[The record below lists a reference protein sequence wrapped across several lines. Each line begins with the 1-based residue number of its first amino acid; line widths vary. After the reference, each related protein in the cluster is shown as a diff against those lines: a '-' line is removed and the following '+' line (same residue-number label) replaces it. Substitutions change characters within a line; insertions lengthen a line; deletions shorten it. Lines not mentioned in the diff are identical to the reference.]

1 MKKRLL
7 FLLPLLFIFI
17 FTMQPFAS
25 NKILAEEFFV
35 FDDQKEIEFPNDNAA
50 EIAENIKMIDPYYNE
65 YEVIV
70 NVLGKNKIAISPI
83 QLVEH
88 KLKIKNQYG
97 YKVRDYSGTIYVQN
111 RKNLRRIVHHFGG
124 NRQARE
130 GATFNSSSGYTPDT
144 NPNANSMTDYSKTNI
159 QTEGVDEGDIVKTDG
174 KYIYFVNDK
183 GLTIIDSNPLTM
195 KKVFE
200 LKNKNYG
207 KLIRDIFL
215 DKNKLIIISDV
226 LQKNIGHRTFIET
239 YDISDIKNPKLIN
252 ENNVNGEYNQSRKK
266 GERLYVI
273 TNDHYHSD
281 TLYNEMRQ
289 YPIDLNDLYERSN
302 KFKLVSEGVNLEKV
316 IYMPFT
322 THISLTVISS
332 IPLYP
337 DEATDKI
344 IFTGDPGQLY
354 MSNDNIYTTSKQ
366 YALNVDKIT
375 TDTEIRKFAIE
386 DKQFRYVG
394 KIKVEGRLLNQFSMG
409 EENGVLFVAH
419 SKPPTDKKDRENIIS
434 SFNENMKKISSLRGI
449 APKEKIYS
457 ARFVNGKA
465 YVVTFRMIDPLFVVD
480 IKNPSMMKILGQLKI
495 PGYSNYLHPYSDK
508 YLIGFG
514 YNVGQDIYGSDIR
527 LGYKISLFDVS
538 DYTKPKELSVV
549 NIGEEGS
556 YSYLGNNHKMLMFD
570 SKRNIFALPI
580 FEVSSKKERYYNH
593 DYTKYDYFYG
603 VFVIQLSNE
612 KLKIKGKISHSDS
625 KNAGELANEYNKN
638 SRQKIQRIVQ
648 IGENIYTL
656 SHSMLKVN
664 DINTMEELKTLKLD

>member
-289 YPIDLNDLYERSN
+289 YPIDLNDLYELSN

-366 YALNVDKIT
+366 YALNVDKRT

-394 KIKVEGRLLNQFSMG
+394 KIKVEGKLLNQFSMG

-419 SKPPTDKKDRENIIS
+419 SKPPMDKKDRENIIS

-465 YVVTFRMIDPLFVVD
+465 YIVTFRMIDPLFVVD

-514 YNVGQDIYGSDIR
+514 YNVGQDIYGSDIK

-538 DYTKPKELSVV
+538 DYSKPKELSVL

-580 FEVSSKKERYYNH
+580 FEVSSKKERYSRYN
-593 DYTKYDYFYG
+593 YTGYEYFYG
-603 VFVIQLSNE
+603 AFVIQLSDE
-612 KLKIKGKISHSDS
+612 KLKIKGKISHSNS

-648 IGENIYTL
+648 IGDNIYTL

>member
-1 MKKRLL
+1 
-7 FLLPLLFIFI
+7 
-17 FTMQPFAS
+17 MQSFAS

-50 EIAENIKMIDPYYNE
+50 EIAESIKMIDPYYNE

-70 NVLGKNKIAISPI
+70 NVLEKNKIAISPI

-183 GLTIIDSNPLTM
+183 GLTIIDSNPLTI

-419 SKPPTDKKDRENIIS
+419 SKPPMDKKDRENIIS

-457 ARFVNGKA
+457 ARFVDGKA
-465 YVVTFRMIDPLFVVD
+465 YIVTFRMIDPLFVVD
-480 IKNPSMMKILGQLKI
+480 IKNPSMMKILRQLKI

-514 YNVGQDIYGSDIR
+514 YNVGQDIYGSDVR
-527 LGYKISLFDVS
+527 LGYKISLFDVN

-570 SKRNIFALPI
+570 TKRNIFALPI
-580 FEVSSKKERYYNH
+580 FEVSSEKERYYNH
-593 DYTKYDYFYG
+593 NYTKYDYFYG

-648 IGENIYTL
+648 IGDNIYTL

>member
-1 MKKRLL
+1 
-7 FLLPLLFIFI
+7 
-17 FTMQPFAS
+17 MQSFAS

-239 YDISDIKNPKLIN
+239 YDISDIKNLKLIN

-289 YPIDLNDLYERSN
+289 YPIDLNDLYELSN

-322 THISLTVISS
+322 AHISLTVINS

-366 YALNVDKIT
+366 YAFNVDKRT

-394 KIKVEGRLLNQFSMG
+394 KIKVEGKLLNQFSMG

-419 SKPPTDKKDRENIIS
+419 SKPPMDKKDRENIIS

-457 ARFVNGKA
+457 ARFVDGKA
-465 YVVTFRMIDPLFVVD
+465 YIVTFRMIDPLFVVD

-495 PGYSNYLHPYSDK
+495 PGYSNYLHPYSEK

-538 DYTKPKELSVV
+538 DYSKPKELSVV

-648 IGENIYTL
+648 IGDNIYTL

>member
-1 MKKRLL
+1 
-7 FLLPLLFIFI
+7 
-17 FTMQPFAS
+17 
-25 NKILAEEFFV
+25 
-35 FDDQKEIEFPNDNAA
+35 
-50 EIAENIKMIDPYYNE
+50 
-65 YEVIV
+65 
-70 NVLGKNKIAISPI
+70 
-83 QLVEH
+83 
-88 KLKIKNQYG
+88 
-97 YKVRDYSGTIYVQN
+97 
-111 RKNLRRIVHHFGG
+111 
-124 NRQARE
+124 
-130 GATFNSSSGYTPDT
+130 
-144 NPNANSMTDYSKTNI
+144 
-159 QTEGVDEGDIVKTDG
+159 
-174 KYIYFVNDK
+174 
-183 GLTIIDSNPLTM
+183 
-195 KKVFE
+195 
-200 LKNKNYG
+200 
-207 KLIRDIFL
+207 
-215 DKNKLIIISDV
+215 
-226 LQKNIGHRTFIET
+226 
-239 YDISDIKNPKLIN
+239 
-252 ENNVNGEYNQSRKK
+252 
-266 GERLYVI
+266 
-273 TNDHYHSD
+273 
-281 TLYNEMRQ
+281 
-289 YPIDLNDLYERSN
+289 
-302 KFKLVSEGVNLEKV
+302 
-316 IYMPFT
+316 MPFT

-366 YALNVDKIT
+366 YALNVDKRT

-394 KIKVEGRLLNQFSMG
+394 KIKVEGKLLNQFSMG

-419 SKPPTDKKDRENIIS
+419 SNPPTDKKDRENIIS

-648 IGENIYTL
+648 IGDNIYTL

>member
-17 FTMQPFAS
+17 FTMQSFAS

-366 YALNVDKIT
+366 YALNVDKRT

-394 KIKVEGRLLNQFSMG
+394 KIKVEGKLLNQFSMG

-419 SKPPTDKKDRENIIS
+419 SKPPMDKKDRENIIS

-648 IGENIYTL
+648 IGDNIYTL

>member
-17 FTMQPFAS
+17 FTMQSFAS

-289 YPIDLNDLYERSN
+289 YPIDLNDLYELSN

-366 YALNVDKIT
+366 YALNVDKRT

-394 KIKVEGRLLNQFSMG
+394 KIKVEGKLLNQFSMG

-419 SKPPTDKKDRENIIS
+419 SKPPMDKKDRENIIS

-465 YVVTFRMIDPLFVVD
+465 YIVTFRMIDPLFVVD
-480 IKNPSMMKILGQLKI
+480 IKNPSMMKILGKLKI
-495 PGYSNYLHPYSDK
+495 PGYSNYLHPYNDN

-538 DYTKPKELSVV
+538 DYSKPKELSVL

-556 YSYLGNNHKMLMFD
+556 YSYLGNNHRMLMFD

-593 DYTKYDYFYG
+593 NYTKYDYFYG

-648 IGENIYTL
+648 IGDNIYTL

>member
-17 FTMQPFAS
+17 FTMQSFAS

-239 YDISDIKNPKLIN
+239 YDISDIKNLKLIN

-289 YPIDLNDLYERSN
+289 YPIDLNDLYELSN

-322 THISLTVISS
+322 AHISLTVINS

-366 YALNVDKIT
+366 YAFNVDKRT

-394 KIKVEGRLLNQFSMG
+394 KIKVEGKLLNQFSMG

-419 SKPPTDKKDRENIIS
+419 SKPPMDKKDRENIIS

-457 ARFVNGKA
+457 ARFVDGKA
-465 YVVTFRMIDPLFVVD
+465 YIVTFRMIDPLFVVD

-495 PGYSNYLHPYSDK
+495 PGYSNYLHPYSEK

-538 DYTKPKELSVV
+538 DYSKPKELSVV

-648 IGENIYTL
+648 IGDNIYTL

>member
-17 FTMQPFAS
+17 FTMQSFAS

-239 YDISDIKNPKLIN
+239 YDISDIKNLKLIN

-289 YPIDLNDLYERSN
+289 YPIDLNDLYELSN

-322 THISLTVISS
+322 AHISLTVINS

-366 YALNVDKIT
+366 YAFNVDKRT

-394 KIKVEGRLLNQFSMG
+394 KIKVEGKLLNQFSMG

-419 SKPPTDKKDRENIIS
+419 SKPPMDKKDRENIIS

-457 ARFVNGKA
+457 ARFVDGKA
-465 YVVTFRMIDPLFVVD
+465 YIVTFRMIDPLFVVD

-495 PGYSNYLHPYSDK
+495 PGYSNYLHPYSEK

-538 DYTKPKELSVV
+538 DYSKPKELSVV

-648 IGENIYTL
+648 IGDNIYTL
-656 SHSMLKVN
+656 SQSMLKVN

>member
-1 MKKRLL
+1 
-7 FLLPLLFIFI
+7 
-17 FTMQPFAS
+17 MQSFAS

-289 YPIDLNDLYERSN
+289 YPIDLNDLYELSN

-366 YALNVDKIT
+366 YALNVDKRT

-419 SKPPTDKKDRENIIS
+419 SKPPMDKKDRENIIS

-465 YVVTFRMIDPLFVVD
+465 
-480 IKNPSMMKILGQLKI
+480 
-495 PGYSNYLHPYSDK
+495 
-508 YLIGFG
+508 
-514 YNVGQDIYGSDIR
+514 
-527 LGYKISLFDVS
+527 
-538 DYTKPKELSVV
+538 
-549 NIGEEGS
+549 
-556 YSYLGNNHKMLMFD
+556 
-570 SKRNIFALPI
+570 
-580 FEVSSKKERYYNH
+580 
-593 DYTKYDYFYG
+593 
-603 VFVIQLSNE
+603 
-612 KLKIKGKISHSDS
+612 
-625 KNAGELANEYNKN
+625 
-638 SRQKIQRIVQ
+638 
-648 IGENIYTL
+648 
-656 SHSMLKVN
+656 
-664 DINTMEELKTLKLD
+664 

>member
-17 FTMQPFAS
+17 FTMQSFAS

-252 ENNVNGEYNQSRKK
+252 ENNVDGEYNQSRKK

-344 IFTGDPGQLY
+344 IFTGDPGQIY

-366 YALNVDKIT
+366 YALNVDKRT

-394 KIKVEGRLLNQFSMG
+394 KIKVEGKILNQFSMG

-419 SKPPTDKKDRENIIS
+419 SNPPTDYKDRENIIS
-434 SFNENMKKISSLRGI
+434 SFSENMKKISSLRGI
-449 APKEKIYS
+449 APGEKIYS
-457 ARFVNGKA
+457 ARFVGGKA
-465 YVVTFRMIDPLFVVD
+465 YLVTFRMVDPLFVVD
-480 IKNPSMMKILGQLKI
+480 IKNPSMMKILGKLKI
-495 PGYSNYLHPYSDK
+495 PGYSNYLHPYNDN

-527 LGYKISLFDVS
+527 LGYKISLFDVN

-648 IGENIYTL
+648 IGDNIYTL

>member
-1 MKKRLL
+1 M
-7 FLLPLLFIFI
+7 
-17 FTMQPFAS
+17 
-25 NKILAEEFFV
+25 
-35 FDDQKEIEFPNDNAA
+35 
-50 EIAENIKMIDPYYNE
+50 
-65 YEVIV
+65 
-70 NVLGKNKIAISPI
+70 
-83 QLVEH
+83 
-88 KLKIKNQYG
+88 KIKNQYG

-111 RKNLRRIVHHFGG
+111 HKNLRRIVHHFGG

-252 ENNVNGEYNQSRKK
+252 ENNLNGEYNQSRKK

-386 DKQFRYVG
+386 ELR
-394 KIKVEGRLLNQFSMG
+394 
-409 EENGVLFVAH
+409 
-419 SKPPTDKKDRENIIS
+419 DR
-434 SFNENMKKISSLRGI
+434 K
-449 APKEKIYS
+449 
-457 ARFVNGKA
+457 
-465 YVVTFRMIDPLFVVD
+465 
-480 IKNPSMMKILGQLKI
+480 
-495 PGYSNYLHPYSDK
+495 
-508 YLIGFG
+508 
-514 YNVGQDIYGSDIR
+514 
-527 LGYKISLFDVS
+527 
-538 DYTKPKELSVV
+538 SVV
-549 NIGEEGS
+549 
-556 YSYLGNNHKMLMFD
+556 
-570 SKRNIFALPI
+570 
-580 FEVSSKKERYYNH
+580 
-593 DYTKYDYFYG
+593 
-603 VFVIQLSNE
+603 
-612 KLKIKGKISHSDS
+612 
-625 KNAGELANEYNKN
+625 
-638 SRQKIQRIVQ
+638 
-648 IGENIYTL
+648 
-656 SHSMLKVN
+656 
-664 DINTMEELKTLKLD
+664 

>member
-1 MKKRLL
+1 M
-7 FLLPLLFIFI
+7 
-17 FTMQPFAS
+17 
-25 NKILAEEFFV
+25 
-35 FDDQKEIEFPNDNAA
+35 
-50 EIAENIKMIDPYYNE
+50 
-65 YEVIV
+65 
-70 NVLGKNKIAISPI
+70 
-83 QLVEH
+83 
-88 KLKIKNQYG
+88 KIKNQYG

-419 SKPPTDKKDRENIIS
+419 SKPPMDKKDRENIIS

-457 ARFVNGKA
+457 ARFVDGKA

-527 LGYKISLFDVS
+527 LGYKISLFDVN
-538 DYTKPKELSVV
+538 DYSKPKELSVV

-580 FEVSSKKERYYNH
+580 FEVSSEKERYYNH
-593 DYTKYDYFYG
+593 NYTKYDYFYG

-648 IGENIYTL
+648 IGDNIYTL

>member
-1 MKKRLL
+1 
-7 FLLPLLFIFI
+7 
-17 FTMQPFAS
+17 MQSFAS

-97 YKVRDYSGTIYVQN
+97 YKIRDYSGTIYVQN

-419 SKPPTDKKDRENIIS
+419 SKPPMDKKDRENIIS

-449 APKEKIYS
+449 DPKEKIYS
-457 ARFVNGKA
+457 ARFVDGKA
-465 YVVTFRMIDPLFVVD
+465 YIVTFRMIDPLFVVD
-480 IKNPSMMKILGQLKI
+480 IKNPSMMKILEQLKI

-648 IGENIYTL
+648 IGDNIYTL

>member
-17 FTMQPFAS
+17 FTMQSFAS

-70 NVLGKNKIAISPI
+70 NVLGKKKIAISPI

-239 YDISDIKNPKLIN
+239 YDISDIKNLKLIN

-289 YPIDLNDLYERSN
+289 YPIDLNDLYELSN

-322 THISLTVISS
+322 AHISLTVINS

-366 YALNVDKIT
+366 YAFNVDKRT

-394 KIKVEGRLLNQFSMG
+394 KIKVEGKLLNQFSMG

-419 SKPPTDKKDRENIIS
+419 SKPPMDKKDRENIIS

-457 ARFVNGKA
+457 ARFVDGKA
-465 YVVTFRMIDPLFVVD
+465 YIVTFRMIDPLFVVD

-495 PGYSNYLHPYSDK
+495 PGYSNYLHPYSEK

-538 DYTKPKELSVV
+538 DYSKPKELSVV

-648 IGENIYTL
+648 IGDNIYTL

>member
-17 FTMQPFAS
+17 FTMQSFAS

-366 YALNVDKIT
+366 YALNVDKRT

-394 KIKVEGRLLNQFSMG
+394 KIKVEGKLLNQFSMG

-419 SKPPTDKKDRENIIS
+419 SNPPTDKKDRENIIS

-648 IGENIYTL
+648 IGDNIYTL

>member
-17 FTMQPFAS
+17 FTMQSFAS

-50 EIAENIKMIDPYYNE
+50 EIAESIKMIDPYYNE

-70 NVLGKNKIAISPI
+70 NVLEKNKIAISPI

-183 GLTIIDSNPLTM
+183 GLTIIDSNPLTI

-419 SKPPTDKKDRENIIS
+419 SKPPMDKKDRENIIS

-457 ARFVNGKA
+457 ARFVDGKA
-465 YVVTFRMIDPLFVVD
+465 YIVTFRMIDPLFVVD
-480 IKNPSMMKILGQLKI
+480 IKNPSMMKILRQLKI

-514 YNVGQDIYGSDIR
+514 YNVGQDIYGSDVR
-527 LGYKISLFDVS
+527 LGYKISLFDVN

-570 SKRNIFALPI
+570 TKRNIFALPI
-580 FEVSSKKERYYNH
+580 FEVSSEKERYYNH
-593 DYTKYDYFYG
+593 NYTKYDYFYG

-648 IGENIYTL
+648 IGDNIYTL

>member
-1 MKKRLL
+1 
-7 FLLPLLFIFI
+7 
-17 FTMQPFAS
+17 MQPFAS

-289 YPIDLNDLYERSN
+289 YPIDLNDLYELSN

-366 YALNVDKIT
+366 YALNVDKRT

-394 KIKVEGRLLNQFSMG
+394 KIKVEGKLLNQFSMG

-419 SKPPTDKKDRENIIS
+419 SKPPMDKKDRENIIS

-465 YVVTFRMIDPLFVVD
+465 YIVTFRMIDPLFVVD

-514 YNVGQDIYGSDIR
+514 YNVGQDIYGSDIK

-538 DYTKPKELSVV
+538 DYSKPKELSVL

-580 FEVSSKKERYYNH
+580 FEVSSKKERYSRYN
-593 DYTKYDYFYG
+593 YTGYEYFYG
-603 VFVIQLSNE
+603 AFVIQLSDE
-612 KLKIKGKISHSDS
+612 KLKIKGKISHSNS

-648 IGENIYTL
+648 IGDNIYTL

>member
-1 MKKRLL
+1 M
-7 FLLPLLFIFI
+7 
-17 FTMQPFAS
+17 
-25 NKILAEEFFV
+25 
-35 FDDQKEIEFPNDNAA
+35 
-50 EIAENIKMIDPYYNE
+50 
-65 YEVIV
+65 
-70 NVLGKNKIAISPI
+70 
-83 QLVEH
+83 
-88 KLKIKNQYG
+88 KIKNQYG

-239 YDISDIKNPKLIN
+239 YDISDIKNLKLIN

-289 YPIDLNDLYERSN
+289 YPIDLNDLYELSN
-302 KFKLVSEGVNLEKV
+302 KFKIVSEGVNLEKV

-322 THISLTVISS
+322 AHISLTVINS

-366 YALNVDKIT
+366 YAFNVDKRT

-394 KIKVEGRLLNQFSMG
+394 KIKVEGKLLNQFSMG

-419 SKPPTDKKDRENIIS
+419 SKPPMDKKDRENIIS

-457 ARFVNGKA
+457 ARFVDGKA
-465 YVVTFRMIDPLFVVD
+465 YIVTFRMIDPLFVVD

-495 PGYSNYLHPYSDK
+495 PGYSNYLHPYSEK

-538 DYTKPKELSVV
+538 DYSKPKELSVV

-648 IGENIYTL
+648 IGDNIYTL

>member
-1 MKKRLL
+1 M
-7 FLLPLLFIFI
+7 
-17 FTMQPFAS
+17 
-25 NKILAEEFFV
+25 
-35 FDDQKEIEFPNDNAA
+35 
-50 EIAENIKMIDPYYNE
+50 
-65 YEVIV
+65 
-70 NVLGKNKIAISPI
+70 
-83 QLVEH
+83 
-88 KLKIKNQYG
+88 KIKNQYG

-239 YDISDIKNPKLIN
+239 YDISDIKNLKLIN

-289 YPIDLNDLYERSN
+289 YPIDLNDLYELSN

-322 THISLTVISS
+322 AHISLTVINS

-366 YALNVDKIT
+366 YAFNVDKRT

-394 KIKVEGRLLNQFSMG
+394 KIKVEGKLLNQFSMG

-419 SKPPTDKKDRENIIS
+419 SKPPMDKKDRENIIS

-457 ARFVNGKA
+457 ARFVDGKA
-465 YVVTFRMIDPLFVVD
+465 YIVTFRMIDPLFVVD

-495 PGYSNYLHPYSDK
+495 PGYSNYLHPYSEK

-538 DYTKPKELSVV
+538 DYSKPKELSVV

-648 IGENIYTL
+648 IGDNIYTL